1 MRPAPSLRP
10 AYEPDHPSA
19 RSDIAI
25 WFRRGAGA
33 ALGVLVVLL
42 IAMGLVAAGRAV
54 LLVFIA
60 LLLGAALEPL
70 VGSLRGRLGLPRAVA
85 ILFVYLAFIA
95 IAAGVAL
102 LVVPGTLAQADQ
114 LGAAVPTALRN
125 ARDWASSL
133 APHVLG
139 AALVSL
145 VDAAQVALSSNRPMP
160 AADILAAG
168 LSVADAFV
176 SFATV
181 LALVFFW
188 MTERAR
194 LQRFALSYLP
204 ADRRAGV
211 REAWNSV
218 ELRLGSWVRGQ
229 LVLMGAMG
237 VMAGSVCAVLGLP
250 SPILLGLV
258 AGIAEAIPLVG
269 PSLGAIPAVLV
280 AATLKPEALPFLFI
294 AYLVIHAI
302 EGNVL
307 APLVVGNAAGISPFL
322 VIASLLA
329 GGAIGGLAGAFIAVP
344 VVAALEVVL
353 ERLQDRGQPVT
364 PAMEAVEPAEARPD
378 GDLFPG
384 SSPATGGPHR

>member
-1 MRPAPSLRP
+1 MRSQPPLHAVRRPNRPSP
-10 AYEPDHPSA
+10 
-19 RSDIAI
+19 RSDFEV

-33 ALGVLVVLL
+33 TLGAVVVVL
-42 IAMGLVAAGRAV
+42 IATGLVAAGRAV

-70 VGSLRGRLGLPRAVA
+70 VGSLRGRLGLPRVVA
-85 ILFVYLAFIA
+85 ILLVYVTFIA
-95 IAAGVAL
+95 LAAGLVL

-114 LGAAVPTALRN
+114 LGAALPTALQN
-125 ARDWASSL
+125 ARQWASSL
-133 APHVLG
+133 TPRAVG
-139 AALVSL
+139 SAIVGL
-145 VDAAQVALSSNRPMP
+145 VDTAQNALSGNRGVP
-160 AADILAAG
+160 AAEILAAG

-211 REAWNSV
+211 REAWNGV
-218 ELRLGSWVRGQ
+218 ETRLGSWVRGQ

-237 VMAGSVCAVLGLP
+237 VMVGVVCAVLGLP
-250 SPILLGLV
+250 SPVLLGLL
-258 AGIAEAIPLVG
+258 AGLAEAIPLVG
-269 PSLGAIPAVLV
+269 PALGAAPALLV
-280 AATLKPEALPFLFI
+280 AATLKPDALPFVFV

-329 GGAIGGLAGAFIAVP
+329 GGAMGGLVGAFIAVP
-344 VVAALEVVL
+344 VAASLEVVL
-353 ERLQDRGQPVT
+353 ERLQDRDQPVT
-364 PAMEAVEPAEARPD
+364 PAMEAVEPEEARPSHED
-378 GDLFPG
+378 ARGT
-384 SSPATGGPHR
+384 SPVTGRPRH

>member
-95 IAAGVAL
+95 IGAGVAL

-133 APHVLG
+133 TPLG
-139 AALVSL
+139 HLAVPGDCEPPGRRRDRRFGGRLHR
-145 VDAAQVALSSNRPMP
+145 RPRRGRP
-160 AADILAAG
+160 GGGPRAAAG
-168 LSVADAFV
+168 SQPAGDAGDGGCRACGSAPAGRGASGNEPGDWRPTSLSLLPCAAAA
-176 SFATV
+176 SGSPSGPAG
-181 LALVFFW
+181 
-188 MTERAR
+188 ERQSPKC
-194 LQRFALSYLP
+194 QRS
-204 ADRRAGV
+204 
-211 REAWNSV
+211 
-218 ELRLGSWVRGQ
+218 
-229 LVLMGAMG
+229 
-237 VMAGSVCAVLGLP
+237 P
-250 SPILLGLV
+250 SS
-258 AGIAEAIPLVG
+258 AGIW
-269 PSLGAIPAVLV
+269 
-280 AATLKPEALPFLFI
+280 
-294 AYLVIHAI
+294 
-302 EGNVL
+302 
-307 APLVVGNAAGISPFL
+307 
-322 VIASLLA
+322 
-329 GGAIGGLAGAFIAVP
+329 
-344 VVAALEVVL
+344 
-353 ERLQDRGQPVT
+353 
-364 PAMEAVEPAEARPD
+364 
-378 GDLFPG
+378 
-384 SSPATGGPHR
+384 